1 MRGAKANGDGAIP
14 DLGRL
19 VNGRI
24 CCYQYH
30 KQLVSLGFDPVGS
43 NPVEFAEQIQI
54 DTQKW
59 RKIVNVA
66 GIRVE

>member
-1 MRGAKANGDGAIP
+1 VK
-14 DLGRL
+14 RL
-19 VNGRI
+19 AEETQRAVQNPTFK
-24 CCYQYH
+24 